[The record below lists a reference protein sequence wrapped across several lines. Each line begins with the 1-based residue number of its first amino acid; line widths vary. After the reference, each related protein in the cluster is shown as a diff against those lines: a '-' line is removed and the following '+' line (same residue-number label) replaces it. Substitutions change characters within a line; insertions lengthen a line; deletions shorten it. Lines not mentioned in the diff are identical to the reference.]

1 MDQIASFLKMG
12 GYAGFVWPAFGI
24 ALAVM
29 AGFVISSLRT
39 LRAREATLRALEAA
53 APDSPRRR
61 RGQSTETAPGE
72 PAEGKEAKA

>member
-1 MDQIASFLKMG
+1 MDQIAKFFQMG

-29 AGFVISSLRT
+29 AGFVVTSLRT

-53 APDSPRRR
+53 APDRPRRR
-61 RGQSTETAPGE
+61 RAAGTSEAAAGE
-72 PAEGKEAKA
+72 KAEATR

>member
-1 MDQIASFLKMG
+1 MNEIAKFLQMG

-29 AGFVISSLRT
+29 AGFVVTSLRR

-53 APDSPRRR
+53 APNRPRRR
-61 RGQSTETAPGE
+61 RAAQPEAAAGE
-72 PAEGKEAKA
+72 RAEASR